1 MAKISTKHYGNR
13 SHAFAQ
19 ELGFAVADNCYEVK
33 FDLESNLEQDIQFEP
48 PHRLADR
55 KLQLHKITIQY
66 RCNATSLLSPHGA
79 ASSSLWTRSGDLLVD
94 SDTGFRC

>member
-48 PHRLADR
+48 P
-55 KLQLHKITIQY
+55 
-66 RCNATSLLSPHGA
+66 TSVGRAKAPTPQNHNPIPM
-79 ASSSLWTRSGDLLVD
+79 
-94 SDTGFRC
+94 